1 VGLAAPR
8 LSGSAAACS
17 SFRAVAMERP
27 PYARYAAGRGVGQPL
42 QNYKRS
48 LDRIVTL
55 VIAVP
60 GSTRLA
66 RCRSLE
72 K

>member
-1 VGLAAPR
+1 
-8 LSGSAAACS
+8 
-17 SFRAVAMERP
+17 VAMERP

-55 VIAVP
+55 VIAGRVDFRGEWSVTVAVP
-60 GSTRLA
+60 R
-66 RCRSLE
+66 
-72 K
+72 